1 MSSRIRAMDN
11 SRLSQNISGRFGGG
25 RVARDAAE
33 RALRQLQPGDP
44 EYDGMFEDRVL
55 SPSGLNPAQHDPLD
69 AEAFHGAPMQQHVP
83 SQGSGATQAM
93 VGEQYMDTA
102 AQQQMTPQQ
111 MAQYEHEMQQQ
122 LMQTSPSRSGT
133 PSARRSSLSPGGGR
147 TTSDPSG
154 SEGTSQGPRYV
165 TRKVRISPEPS
176 YPSSSRSPSA
186 SPPPS
191 YRRRGE
197 RETGVRSPITSPN
210 GPNGRVGIAS
220 PRSTAVSTGGVS
232 AAPSA
237 GRSISS
243 SGYGAAKYLT
253 SGYRTVSHPDMT
265 STSSAQA
272 PSRPRRRAPV
282 DPDTINALS
291 RPTAATSNSR
301 RDRVSEPQLPPSV
314 AGRPAWGGGSGRTR
328 VQSRQTRVAQAAMS
342 QAGPTRR
349 PVLPAWVPP
358 ATAAVAPADR
368 SYQPQQRRQPGAL
381 QDDDEAAIIAATL
394 NNVQPQQ
401 SGDPGEGP
409 ERAEFSFSP
418 NARQPQAGVA
428 MHQGSEPST
437 QHLHHPQH
445 PHESQH
451 RPVTAPGQ
459 GTGGGNVGAWAG
471 NMLVGQSMDQRRRQ
485 SLDRV
490 DEVYQRYRTK
500 EHRNDLPAY
509 KYSQPRSFGPHVPV
523 TQKMFGFDDAHPGI
537 AEEHFLRSPKQNKML
552 EKERMKEAERTRR
565 AEEGAARERLRGS
578 PIQGVPSA
586 QRLRADVTHLARSR
600 QAGRN
605 RLNELEEEA
614 EGIRHRSR
622 EIGQRAMEAI
632 ARSAHI
638 TGRSRSS
645 SPGMGRAVRYRP
657 SRSVSPPGG
666 TWSGSPGRLGPGY
679 RPATAVAYGRSPCAG
694 KPYSSAGGSGLRPL
708 SAPMGPSGYEDLGQM
723 NEYSYDQ
730 YGDMDEDAIFD
741 DEGYDGGD
749 YGADAD
755 RYPQPG
761 NSLPRSSLPHPHSP
775 PPYTSGSPQRDQYAP
790 HNASGSSGGNGYTE
804 RSDDDSGYR
813 VYMDERNGGVFVD
826 TAGRQAEGG
835 RVGGPS
841 INEDEFR
848 MAAGAFDPHKFAEY
862 NRQVDMEMERR
873 ALEEGYES
881 DQERERNAMDAM
893 DSLTKAQRSELE
905 RQEEE
910 GKEMAEL
917 LQETWQEQ
925 DSWMD
930 FYRNRL
936 GPNDGYHFNEQQEG
950 DEGGYGQGEPRSTHS
965 SPGPRHQYLVDQYN
979 TAGLNR
985 GYLSEEEEM
994 YTNGDPFLHTMTGKL
1009 RAEGLHSILRDPPAN
1024 IRRSMF
1030 KPTVPLA
1037 PFTFEEREKN
1047 KPKSIHKVKLEQ
1059 DLALKR
1065 REDEAINRLRFHAS
1079 PMPKSVMQPRYA
1091 AMTLQ
1096 REVQRQ
1102 VNREQRIMELHGQ
1115 IQQPFSFEQR
1125 EAERQAHKETY
1136 MRDAKDPNRFQVP
1149 FKAKGVPLHMREERF
1164 KLMQI
1169 QMEEKRGDAR
1179 SRAEMARL
1187 HAKERVKAETAER
1200 VSEADRAYKNR
1211 LHAVDPI
1218 WNQRYET
1225 RPPGAVPDYNAM
1237 HAQWEMDAARI
1248 RANNRRRIT
1257 VPNEFK
1263 LNGGTPADQAE
1274 RQHKSLER
1282 RQRIILDMQLD
1293 SELLPEMRWP
1303 YTTPRGRVRPVPP
1316 PATVDNLPDYK
1327 IAETRANM
1335 LRIAYNKGMMKR
1347 GQYDMKDERDRKA
1360 LDKARKEAMV
1370 RAQTWMTIQQD
1381 IQRKKGGVSEVD
1393 ISGLG
1398 GEHGGGGT
1406 ADAMMG
1412 GGGGGSGL
1420 SVADRREA
1428 LASRSQAPVQ
1438 YIEARHAQAEKKA
1451 RGIVEDE
1458 LLKQGLDT
1466 YKYVEG

>member
-1 MSSRIRAMDN
+1 M
-11 SRLSQNISGRFGGG
+11 
-25 RVARDAAE
+25 
-33 RALRQLQPGDP
+33 
-44 EYDGMFEDRVL
+44 
-55 SPSGLNPAQHDPLD
+55 
-69 AEAFHGAPMQQHVP
+69 
-83 SQGSGATQAM
+83 
-93 VGEQYMDTA
+93 
-102 AQQQMTPQQ
+102 
-111 MAQYEHEMQQQ
+111 
-122 LMQTSPSRSGT
+122 
-133 PSARRSSLSPGGGR
+133 
-147 TTSDPSG
+147 
-154 SEGTSQGPRYV
+154 
-165 TRKVRISPEPS
+165 
-176 YPSSSRSPSA
+176 
-186 SPPPS
+186 
-191 YRRRGE
+191 
-197 RETGVRSPITSPN
+197 
-210 GPNGRVGIAS
+210 
-220 PRSTAVSTGGVS
+220 
-232 AAPSA
+232 
-237 GRSISS
+237 
-243 SGYGAAKYLT
+243 
-253 SGYRTVSHPDMT
+253 
-265 STSSAQA
+265 
-272 PSRPRRRAPV
+272 
-282 DPDTINALS
+282 
-291 RPTAATSNSR
+291 
-301 RDRVSEPQLPPSV
+301 
-314 AGRPAWGGGSGRTR
+314 
-328 VQSRQTRVAQAAMS
+328 
-342 QAGPTRR
+342 
-349 PVLPAWVPP
+349 
-358 ATAAVAPADR
+358 
-368 SYQPQQRRQPGAL
+368 
-381 QDDDEAAIIAATL
+381 
-394 NNVQPQQ
+394 
-401 SGDPGEGP
+401 
-409 ERAEFSFSP
+409 
-418 NARQPQAGVA
+418 
-428 MHQGSEPST
+428 
-437 QHLHHPQH
+437 
-445 PHESQH
+445 
-451 RPVTAPGQ
+451 
-459 GTGGGNVGAWAG
+459 
-471 NMLVGQSMDQRRRQ
+471 
-485 SLDRV
+485 
-490 DEVYQRYRTK
+490 
-500 EHRNDLPAY
+500 
-509 KYSQPRSFGPHVPV
+509 
-523 TQKMFGFDDAHPGI
+523 
-537 AEEHFLRSPKQNKML
+537 
-552 EKERMKEAERTRR
+552 
-565 AEEGAARERLRGS
+565 
-578 PIQGVPSA
+578 
-586 QRLRADVTHLARSR
+586 
-600 QAGRN
+600 
-605 RLNELEEEA
+605 
-614 EGIRHRSR
+614 
-622 EIGQRAMEAI
+622 
-632 ARSAHI
+632 
-638 TGRSRSS
+638 
-645 SPGMGRAVRYRP
+645 
-657 SRSVSPPGG
+657 
-666 TWSGSPGRLGPGY
+666 
-679 RPATAVAYGRSPCAG
+679 
-694 KPYSSAGGSGLRPL
+694 
-708 SAPMGPSGYEDLGQM
+708 
-723 NEYSYDQ
+723 
-730 YGDMDEDAIFD
+730 
-741 DEGYDGGD
+741 
-749 YGADAD
+749 
-755 RYPQPG
+755 YPQPG
-761 NSLPRSSLPHPHSP
+761 NAPHGSSPPHPHSL

-790 HNASGSSGGNGYTE
+790 HNASGSSGGGGYTK

-826 TAGRQAEGG
+826 TAGRQVEGG
-835 RVGGPS
+835 RVDTLAGRLSRSIPAVDRMAPGTAQPGSPPGAPPAQTGGPS

-848 MAAGAFDPHKFAEY
+848 MAAGAFAPDKFAEY
-862 NRQVDMEMERR
+862 NRQVDMDMERR

-893 DSLTKAQRSELE
+893 DSLTKAQRMEFE

-910 GKEMAEL
+910 GKEMAQL

-979 TAGLNR
+979 TARLNR

-994 YTNGDPFLHTMTGKL
+994 YANGDPFLHTMTGKL

-1079 PMPKSVMQPRYA
+1079 PLPKSVMQPRYA

-1125 EAERQAHKETY
+1125 EAERQALKETY

-1179 SRAEMARL
+1179 SRAEMARQ

-1248 RANNRRRIT
+1248 RANNRRPIT
-1257 VPNEFK
+1257 VPNDFK
-1263 LNGGTPADQAE
+1263 LNDGTPADQ
-1274 RQHKSLER
+1274 SLER
-1282 RQRIILDMQLD
+1282 RQRIILDKQLD
-1293 SELLPEMRWP
+1293 SELLPEMQWP

-1381 IQRKKGGVSEVD
+1381 IQRKKSGVSEVD